1 MTKNLIAEKL
11 YPWKRCI
18 PVDERSDW
26 ELLTYNPDDF
36 FGTSMLFRHREN
48 SSYALGVVA
57 ETSGGDRFY
66 TVPVLSDIFFAVRQT
81 EDIWVILVFDGSEEH
96 MMRIRFSP
104 GKEPAVLTAEPL
116 SSEVNRC
123 IVNRRGHILIG
134 YDNSGFFSDTQ
145 NIEDFSPIADI
156 SISHAFAGE
165 NGIVLPLMEWYDSDG
180 KLIHMF
186 TDNINTTVTELTID
200 AEDRALIALDLSDA
214 LVRLEPGRICFEE
227 QDCLHGKMIEGIT
240 EAKDHSGYLL
250 SFAADEHDVLQLPWT
265 EPFPQTVWLN
275 PGGDPAV
282 CRTFS
287 ETGAELPMDS
297 YSCRANTILIED
309 EGWIFRLML

>member
-1 MTKNLIAEKL
+1 M
-11 YPWKRCI
+11 
-18 PVDERSDW
+18 
-26 ELLTYNPDDF
+26 
-36 FGTSMLFRHREN
+36 
-48 SSYALGVVA
+48 
-57 ETSGGDRFY
+57 
-66 TVPVLSDIFFAVRQT
+66 RQT

-104 GKEPAVLTAEPL
+104 GKAPAVLTAEPL

-165 NGIVLPLMEWYDSDG
+165 NGIVLPLLEWYDSDG

-214 LVRLEPGRICFEE
+214 LVRLEPGRTCFRGTR
-227 QDCLHGKMIEGIT
+227 LPPR
-240 EAKDHSGYLL
+240 KDDRGNH
-250 SFAADEHDVLQLPWT
+250 
-265 EPFPQTVWLN
+265 
-275 PGGDPAV
+275 
-282 CRTFS
+282 
-287 ETGAELPMDS
+287 
-297 YSCRANTILIED
+297 
-309 EGWIFRLML
+309 

>member
-1 MTKNLIAEKL
+1 
-11 YPWKRCI
+11 
-18 PVDERSDW
+18 
-26 ELLTYNPDDF
+26 
-36 FGTSMLFRHREN
+36 MLFRHRKN

-186 TDNINTTVTELTID
+186 IRQYQYHGDGTHHRRGGQGP
-200 AEDRALIALDLSDA
+200 DRVRSLGCPRTPGTWKDL
-214 LVRLEPGRICFEE
+214 LRGTRLPPR
-227 QDCLHGKMIEGIT
+227 
-240 EAKDHSGYLL
+240 KDDRGNH
-250 SFAADEHDVLQLPWT
+250 
-265 EPFPQTVWLN
+265 
-275 PGGDPAV
+275 
-282 CRTFS
+282 
-287 ETGAELPMDS
+287 
-297 YSCRANTILIED
+297 
-309 EGWIFRLML
+309 